1 MSNIS
6 ITNAIRTILLDNEG
20 IAESLKQKDSAGN
33 PITDD
38 QGNFMYNIFPLFAPD
53 GTIGNFLL
61 YKREEFD
68 LERSKMGIAQEK
80 CKIIINVISPN
91 YEESQTLAEL
101 IYSALEHDFTSPA
114 KIDVKLTDSAE
125 DVDSIKDTSG
135 VACVRYVQILYFT
148 IK

>member
-1 MSNIS
+1 MSKIS
-6 ITNAIRTILLDNEG
+6 ITNAIRTILLDNEE
-20 IAESLKQKDSAGN
+20 IAAKLLK
-33 PITDD
+33 DD
-38 QGNFMYNIFPLFAPD
+38 GTYNIFPLFAPD
-53 GTIGNFLL
+53 GTVGDFLL

-80 CKIIINVISPN
+80 CKIIINVVSPD

-101 IYSALEHDFTSPA
+101 VYSTLEHDFSEPA
-114 KIDVKLTDSAE
+114 KITVQLTDSAE